1 MRRQK
6 RKKLKWKD
14 SQLNSEG
21 GPGESRGYFENKQT
35 INYKSSKVME
45 NNQLPFEQAKAQAE
59 TAATQQTM
67 QATIAEQPQPA
78 TAAILN
84 DNQALAAV
92 PHIPVF
98 NDKLAFEHAQRVSKM
113 LSTSSLVPKE
123 YQNSIPNIMI
133 ALEMANRIGASPLM
147 VMQNLNIIQG
157 RPSWSSQFIIS
168 ALNSCKRFSPVRFV
182 CEGKDEEYGCFA
194 WAYDQT
200 GEKIEGPKVTL
211 KMANAEGWVSKNGS
225 KWKTMPELM
234 LRYRAAAF
242 FGRLYA
248 PDVLMGM
255 YTADEAED
263 IAGSEIANTEQRALQ
278 MNNALNALK

>member
-1 MRRQK
+1 
-6 RKKLKWKD
+6 
-14 SQLNSEG
+14 
-21 GPGESRGYFENKQT
+21 
-35 INYKSSKVME
+35 ME
-45 NNQLPFEQAKAQAE
+45 NNQLPFEEAKAKAE
-59 TAATQQTM
+59 AAPAQTPAPAAT
-67 QATIAEQPQPA
+67 AEQPQAA
-78 TAAILN
+78 TALILN
-84 DNQALAAV
+84 ENQTLAAV

-123 YQNSIPNIMI
+123 YQNNIPNIMI

-147 VMQNLNIIQG
+147 VMQNLNIING

-168 ALNSCKRFSPVRFV
+168 ALNSCKRFSPLRFV
-182 CEGKDEEYGCFA
+182 MEGKDDEYGCTA
-194 WAYDQT
+194 WAKDAS
-200 GEKIEGPKVTL
+200 GERLEGPKVTW
-211 KMANAEGWVSKNGS
+211 KMAKDEGWATKAGS

-234 LRYRAAAF
+234 FRYRAAAF

-255 YTADEAED
+255 ATSDEAED
-263 IAGSEIANTEQRALQ
+263 IANAESANTEQRALQ